1 MIRFNLRL
9 LCVRLSLIGF
19 TLFIQPFIGF
29 SEAAESDYALVEN
42 IPYRSESSKGWDSY
56 MQQRCMLDIYHPVQK
71 KGFATVVW
79 FHGGGLRGGKKTIP
93 SALKKQGVAVVS
105 VNYRLFPKVKCPAYI
120 EDAAAAVAWTFGNI
134 SKYGG
139 DTNEIFV
146 AGHSA
151 GGYLTSMIGL
161 DKKYL
166 GVHDIDA
173 NRIAGLIPV
182 SGHTITHFTPR
193 EEQGIPEARP
203 TIDRFAPLYHV
214 RKDAPPLTLIT
225 GDRELELL
233 GRYEENAYLQRMMK
247 IAKHPHTKLYELD
260 GFNHGSMLDPALLI
274 LLKTVKNKRNPSPR

>member
-1 MIRFNLRL
+1 MIRFNPHL
-9 LCVRLSLIGF
+9 LCLNLSLIGL
-19 TLFIQPFIGF
+19 TLFTQPCIGL
-29 SEAAESDYALVEN
+29 SESAESDYHLVEN
-42 IPYRSESSKGWDSY
+42 IPYRSKSSKGWDSY
-56 MQQRCMLDIYHPVQK
+56 MQQRCLLDIYYPAHK

-79 FHGGGLRGGKKTIP
+79 FHGGGLRGGEKRIP
-93 SALKKQGVAVVS
+93 ATLKKQGVAVVS
-105 VNYRLFPKVKCPAYI
+105 VSYRLFPKVKCPAYI
-120 EDAAAAVAWTFGNI
+120 EDAAAAVAWTFDNI

-139 DTNEIFV
+139 DTNQIFV

-166 GVHDIDA
+166 GMHNIDA

-182 SGHTITHFTPR
+182 SGHAITHFTPR

-274 LLKTVKNKRNPSPR
+274 LLKTVKNKRKPSHR